1 MSRLRSA
8 LEREA
13 SARTSIHFVP
23 PGLIVAIA
31 FFYAANLR
39 IPPPYCVAMFVAALA
54 GLHAANRAPP
64 LTRGVLRALLT
75 LACTFASG
83 QLLCHLELARTPTT
97 ILSGSAT
104 VFVTGRVAMREADE
118 NGKMRYIVMLEAT
131 ERPVLSRPPQRMRIA
146 VSSRH
151 EPIPI
156 GGTYR
161 GLVRLG
167 PPSGPAFPD
176 GYDFAFGAFFDGVG
190 AYGFSLGPPDTL
202 PFETP
207 SSLSE
212 RFAEWLVGLRVDM
225 SRRIRA
231 VLPGAE
237 GAVAAAL
244 ISGERTGI
252 PDDIDAIFR
261 ITGLSHVLS
270 ISGFHMVLV
279 AGFVMAAVRS
289 LLVLVPPNLLPVSP
303 RKAGAVAALM
313 ATTSY
318 MAIAGPNVA
327 TERSYIMI
335 AIMLAAVLVEKPALT
350 LRNVTLAAIAVLA
363 IAPHAAL
370 TASFQMS
377 FAATAALVG
386 LAAVLTRRWQ
396 TPPGE
401 ERGLRPFAWLAV
413 ACIASAVAG
422 AATAPYG
429 LYHFQRLAPYGILAN
444 VATMPL
450 FSFWVMPAALASAL
464 AMPFGLDAPFLH
476 VMGWGLSAVFT
487 VTRHLARAFP
497 DQGGMALPAASLIAL
512 SLALFLACFMA
523 SALRWLALPAAI
535 LGGFLAAGGPAP
547 PDILIYEDGTK
558 VALVGAGGLAYLGK
572 RPGRFIAD
580 QWERRYGPPGA
591 DGPLPCA
598 PPVCQFATTS
608 GIRLAWTDSM
618 EETDRLCAQAD
629 LVIVARALR
638 RRRCSNGGATLVTL
652 RSLRRTG
659 SLAISRGDGGKLV
672 LTPSIPD
679 DPQEW
684 NAHRL
689 AAWPEYWKKDG
700 EAQAG
705 GTAAKNVSTAVSGPP
720 AVLAPAHGPN

>member
-8 LEREA
+8 FEREA
-13 SARTSIHFVP
+13 SARSHIHFVS
-23 PGLIVAIA
+23 PGLILAIA
-31 FFYAANLR
+31 LFYAAGLR
-39 IPPPYCVAMFVAALA
+39 VPPPYCVAILVASLVALY
-54 GLHAANRAPP
+54 AANKAPP
-64 LTRGVLRALLT
+64 LARRALRAMLA
-75 LACTFASG
+75 LACTLAVG
-83 QLLCHLELARTPTT
+83 QLLCHVELARTQTT

-104 VFVTGRVAMREADE
+104 VSVTGRVAMREADE
-118 NGKMRYIVMLEAT
+118 NGKMRYIVDLETT

-151 EPIPI
+151 EPILI
-156 GGTYR
+156 GGIYR

-190 AYGFSLGPPDTL
+190 AYGFSLGPPE
-202 PFETP
+202 PIPYQTP

-252 PDDIDAIFR
+252 PDEIDEIFR

-289 LLVLVPPNLLPVSP
+289 LLVLLPPILCPVSP

-313 ATTSY
+313 ATTGY

-335 AIMLAAVLVEKPALT
+335 AIMLVAVLVEKPALT
-350 LRNVTLAAIAVLA
+350 LRNVTLAAIAVLT

-386 LAAVLTRRWQ
+386 LAAALTRRWQ

-401 ERGLRPFAWLAV
+401 EKGMRPLAWLAV

-450 FSFWVMPAALASAL
+450 FSFWVMPAALAAAL

-476 VMGWGLSAVFT
+476 VMGWGLSVVFM
-487 VTRHLARAFP
+487 VTRYLAETFP
-497 DQGGMALPAASLIAL
+497 DQGGMALPAPSLIAL
-512 SLALFLACFMA
+512 SLALFLACFLA
-523 SALRWLALPAAI
+523 SALRWLALPAAV
-535 LGGFLAAGGPAP
+535 LGGVLAMGGAPP

-558 VALVGAGGLAYLGK
+558 VALVDAGHISYLGK
-572 RPGRFIAD
+572 RPGRFIAN
-580 QWERRYGPPGA
+580 QWERRFGPPAA
-591 DGPLPCA
+591 DGPLPCE
-598 PPVCQFATTS
+598 PPACQLATAS
-608 GIRLAWTDSM
+608 GIRLAWTDSL
-618 EETDRLCAQAD
+618 EETDRLCAEAD

-638 RRRCSNGGATLVTL
+638 RNRCSNGGATLITL

-659 SLAISRGDGGKLV
+659 SLAISRGDGGRLV
-672 LTPSIPD
+672 VTPSIPVE
-679 DPQEW
+679 PPEW
-684 NAHRL
+684 NVHRK

-700 EAQAG
+700 EAKTG
-705 GTAAKNVSTAVSGPP
+705 GMPKETVSSAVSGPP
-720 AVLAPAHGPN
+720 AAPAPEPDPN